1 MVRGRLS
8 RRLNAVGKWLQHFK
22 QFRPLQPK
30 SKVTG
35 ENATGLLLLAWLSRA
50 PRAGLGEMNSE
61 DGDFSRAI

>member
-35 ENATGLLLLAWLSRA
+35 ENATGFVLLAWLSG
-50 PRAGLGEMNSE
+50 AGLGEMNSE